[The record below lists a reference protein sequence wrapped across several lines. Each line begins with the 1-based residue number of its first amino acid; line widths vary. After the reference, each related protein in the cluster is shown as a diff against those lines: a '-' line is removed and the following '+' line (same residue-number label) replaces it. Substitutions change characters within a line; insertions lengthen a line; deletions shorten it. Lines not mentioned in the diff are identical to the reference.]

1 MVAGSFHCSGRANA
15 HHTRLPSRSMVGVKS
30 PITLIILTDRGS
42 ECNLTTSDTAWFRFG
57 QECHTILLPCR
68 QKTPACF
75 QFAWLGGSWSS
86 PFYIQFPSDPDTLY
100 ADESHCLASP
110 EIRSDKDNPIS
121 CFCRDTIADAQYLYF
136 CPNASF
142 AMNFAVIDAGL

>member
-1 MVAGSFHCSGRANA
+1 MA
-15 HHTRLPSRSMVGVKS
+15 TPSSASRDSPAS
-30 PITLIILTDRGS
+30 CRNIPITLIILTDRGS

-57 QECHTILLPCR
+57 QECHTILLPR
-68 QKTPACF
+68 RRKTPACF

-121 CFCRDTIADAQYLYF
+121 CFCRDTIADARYLYF
-136 CPNASF
+136 AQTRVSQ
-142 AMNFAVIDAGL
+142 

>member
-1 MVAGSFHCSGRANA
+1 MPNRTEACSAKAALTNA
-15 HHTRLPSRSMVGVKS
+15 TGRLPLLRLFST
-30 PITLIILTDRGS
+30 PLIILTDRGS

-68 QKTPACF
+68 RKTLACF
-75 QFAWLGGSWSS
+75 QFASLGGSWSS

-121 CFCRDTIADAQYLYF
+121 CFCRDTIADARYLYF
-136 CPNASF
+136 AQTRVSQ
-142 AMNFAVIDAGL
+142 